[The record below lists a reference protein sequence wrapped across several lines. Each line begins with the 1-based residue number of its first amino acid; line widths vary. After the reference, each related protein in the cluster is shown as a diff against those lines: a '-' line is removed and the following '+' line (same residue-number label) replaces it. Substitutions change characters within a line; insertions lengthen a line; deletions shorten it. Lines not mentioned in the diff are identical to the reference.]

1 MKLGVIARADHTG
14 LGIQS
19 RNWVRLLQPH
29 KIIVINSKP
38 FNGNEQHYE
47 WYMGKPNVFRIDGFI
62 QQKDVNAVLDD
73 IDVLLTFEIPY
84 NYQLISM
91 AKSRGIKTIVQTNW
105 EFNDWLKHPE
115 YPQPDIML
123 NHSYWH
129 LDDQKSLFPDI
140 TEYSPTPVFVE
151 DYENI
156 YDKNVTRTMLTP
168 RPPAPYPKRR
178 FLHIAGRK
186 THEDRNGTLDLIESL
201 KHIPKEID
209 FELVIKSQ
217 TTEIPN
223 INDPRVV
230 IDERPVADEKELYR
244 DFDAMILPRKYGGAC
259 LPMNEALASGLPVIM
274 TDVEP
279 NSKVLPEHWLV
290 KSPKTSVFMARTLID
305 IHTAD
310 HKELAARIAQFAV
323 LSPRT
328 LTGYK
333 IEARNIAIEEYSSES
348 VKHKWDLLMQK
359 LSV

>member
-1 MKLGVIARADHTG
+1 MKVGIIARADYTG

-29 KIIVINSKP
+29 KIIVINSRP

-47 WYMGKPNVFRIDGFI
+47 WYMGRPNVFRIDGFV

-73 IDVLLTFEIPY
+73 IDVLLTFEVPY
-84 NYQLISM
+84 NYQIISM
-91 AKSRGIKTIVQTNW
+91 AKARGIKTIIQNNW
-105 EFNDWLKHPE
+105 EFTDYLKHPE
-115 YPQPDIML
+115 YPLPDILL

-140 TEYSPTPVFVE
+140 TEYAPTPLFIE
-151 DYENI
+151 DYDEITHTNLQRDI
-156 YDKNVTRTMLTP
+156 
-168 RPPAPYPKRR
+168 KRVR

-223 INDPRVV
+223 INDPRVI

-244 DFDAMILPRKYGGAC
+244 DFDVMILPRKYGGAC

-274 TDVEP
+274 TDLDP
-279 NSKVLPEHWLV
+279 NNKILPSFWLV
-290 KSPKTSVFMARTLID
+290 EARKSSVFMARTLID
-305 IHTAD
+305 ICPAN

-323 LSPRT
+323 LSPST
-328 LTGYK
+328 LIGYK
-333 IEARNIAIEEYSSES
+333 VKAREIAVKEYSSES
-348 VKHKWDLLMQK
+348 VKHKWDLLMSK